1 MERGGRAVKAEHL
14 TLRYQDQTVLSDL
27 TMALP
32 DEGIT
37 LLTGPSGVGKTTLLR
52 EFAGLLSPDEGRVSV
67 PGRPVMLFQEDRLFP
82 RCTVRKQVE
91 AVLPGERREEALRWL
106 ELVELSEAADKLP
119 GELSGGMARRAAL
132 ARALAVEGEVWL
144 LDEPFAG
151 VDPQRAERI
160 LKRLKELDR
169 PILLTGHAPGLEMWC
184 DRVVALPGERG

>member
-1 MERGGRAVKAEHL
+1 MKAEHL

-52 EFAGLLSPDEGRVSV
+52 DLVRLLSQGTA
-67 PGRPVMLFQEDRLFP
+67 RPVMLFQEDRLFP